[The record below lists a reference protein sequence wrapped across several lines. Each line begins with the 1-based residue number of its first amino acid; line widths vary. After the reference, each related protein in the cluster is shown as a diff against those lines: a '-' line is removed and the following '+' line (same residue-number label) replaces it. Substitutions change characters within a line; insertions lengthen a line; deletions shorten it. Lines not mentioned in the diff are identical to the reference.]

1 MLGLVPGSYEAYCLD
16 QAVAYVGSTIENEM
30 NEASEKP
37 DKEQRKAIAAR
48 QRVLDKYLSEGQ
60 PDTKTFVD
68 PATFFGAK

>member
-1 MLGLVPGSYEAYCLD
+1 
-16 QAVAYVGSTIENEM
+16 M

-60 PDTKTFVD
+60 SDTKTFVD